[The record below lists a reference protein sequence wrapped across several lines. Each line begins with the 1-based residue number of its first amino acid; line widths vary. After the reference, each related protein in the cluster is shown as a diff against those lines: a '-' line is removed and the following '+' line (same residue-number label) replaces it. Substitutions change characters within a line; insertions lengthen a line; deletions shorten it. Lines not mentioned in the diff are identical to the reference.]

1 MLRKTTSTIT
11 RWRLLSA
18 ARRVLI
24 EEKELS
30 GAALCRKV
38 DEIFAQPGGAASL
51 GQHASEMAITD
62 ANERIYQVIR
72 SVLKARAQR

>member
-1 MLRKTTSTIT
+1 MYQRQVK
-11 RWRLLSA
+11 RGA
-18 ARRVLI
+18 AVLI

-51 GQHASEMAITD
+51 GRHASEMAITD